1 MPMTSEGRKAS
12 PMAENTFT
20 ITSGDTSTTQQ
31 YLDTFRRSEHLEP
44 ERALIVAILDDA
56 VHDYRKYNRAR
67 DLEGKERF
75 RAAERW
81 IREDRDDWI
90 FAFKNACELLGLD
103 PHYVR
108 RGLLDIKDKED
119 GKTRHHHGV
128 RRRAA

>member
-1 MPMTSEGRKAS
+1 M
-12 PMAENTFT
+12 
-20 ITSGDTSTTQQ
+20 
-31 YLDTFRRSEHLEP
+31 DTFRRSEHLEP

-90 FAFKNACELLGLD
+90 FAFKNVCELLGLD
-103 PHYVR
+103 PHHVR
-108 RGLLDIKDKED
+108 RGLL
-119 GKTRHHHGV
+119 RY
-128 RRRAA
+128 

>member
-1 MPMTSEGRKAS
+1 
-12 PMAENTFT
+12 MAENIFT

-81 IREDRDDWI
+81 VREDRDDWI
-90 FAFKNACELLGLD
+90 FTFKNVCELLGLD
-103 PHYVR
+103 PDYVR
-108 RGLLDIKDKED
+108 RGLLDAKDKEE
-119 GKTRHHHGV
+119 GKTRRHHGV
-128 RRRAA
+128 RRHAA